1 MQAANKTS
9 SGTGKEKT
17 VSRSEHIAIL
27 EKRVADLGRK
37 LKTAQRESKKLQD
50 RVSDLVEWGTTLS
63 KALNVLV
70 EKIDDR
76 LTQLINANDHLFS
89 MIEGPDDRPTGQASL
104 KSSLGALADRGE
116 TIPVDGNAAGIFK
129 RPIS

>member
-1 MQAANKTS
+1 MKAAKKTS

-17 VSRSEHIAIL
+17 ASGSEQIVEL

-50 RVSDLVEWGTTLS
+50 RVTALVEWGTTLS

-89 MIEGPDDRPTGQASL
+89 MIEGPDDRPGGSGTL
-104 KSSLGALADRGE
+104 
-116 TIPVDGNAAGIFK
+116 N
-129 RPIS
+129 